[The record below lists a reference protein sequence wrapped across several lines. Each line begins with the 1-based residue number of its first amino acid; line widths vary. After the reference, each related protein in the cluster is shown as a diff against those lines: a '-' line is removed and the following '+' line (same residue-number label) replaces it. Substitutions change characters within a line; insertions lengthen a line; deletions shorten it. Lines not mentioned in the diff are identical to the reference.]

1 MNQDK
6 FPIKRKIISITILG
20 ETAVGKTQIYNYFS
34 NKKFDHNNLSTIGYD
49 VRTIEYKLKNDQMIK
64 IKLWDTAGQEKY
76 KNVALQYIKNTHG
89 IIFVYDITNR
99 ESFNQLS
106 KWIKVANSKI
116 NLDEIPTTILGNKLD
131 LNNERII
138 NTEEG
143 EQFAKNLSASF
154 FETSAKDGTNID
166 QAFDELI
173 NKIYENIQYEFGNE
187 GNLQDNSFT
196 LTKDKEK
203 KKNKCCNKE
212 KKNKTDDF

>member
-49 VRTIEYKLKNDQMIK
+49 LKKIEYKLKNGQMIK
-64 IKLWDTAGQEKY
+64 LKLWDTAGQEKY

-99 ESFNQLS
+99 VSFNQLS
-106 KWIKVANSKI
+106 TWIKVANSKI
-116 NLDEIPTTILGNKLD
+116 NLDEIPVTILGNKLD
-131 LNNERII
+131 LNNERIV

-143 EQFAKNLSASF
+143 EKFAKNLSGSF
-154 FETSAKDGTNID
+154 FETSAKDGTNVD
-166 QAFDELI
+166 KAFDELI
-173 NKIYENIQYEFGNE
+173 NKIYENIQYEFEND
-187 GNLQDNSFT
+187 GNLHEKSFT

-203 KKNKCCNKE
+203 KNNKCCNKE
-212 KKNKTDDF
+212 KKK